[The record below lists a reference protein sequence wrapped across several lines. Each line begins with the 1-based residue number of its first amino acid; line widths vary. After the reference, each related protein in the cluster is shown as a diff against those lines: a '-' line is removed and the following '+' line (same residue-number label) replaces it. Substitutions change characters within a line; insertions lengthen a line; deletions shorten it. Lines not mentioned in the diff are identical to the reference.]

1 MKLII
6 ACDPKGG
13 IGYKNKLPWDKI
25 EGDLPRFKRLTKGSN
40 VVMGRKT
47 WESLPSKPL
56 PERRNIIVSKRG
68 MPAHPGVAVISDI
81 KLIPLNSWIIGGAE
95 LIANCFH
102 LIREVHLTR
111 VNKVYECDCR
121 IDLSYLVQNFELV
134 YDYPDEYPDHSYQIW
149 KRI

>member
-56 PERRNIIVSKRG
+56 PERRNIIVSRRG
-68 MPAHPGVAVISDI
+68 IPAVHSGVAVISDTN
-81 KLIPLNSWIIGGAE
+81 LIPLNSWIIGGAN
-95 LIANCFH
+95 LISNCWH
-102 LIREVHLTR
+102 LIKEIHITQV
-111 VNKVYECDCR
+111 KQVYECDCH
-121 IDLSYLVQNFELV
+121 IDLSYIAQNFELK
-134 YDYPDEYPDHSYQIW
+134 YAEEYQDHSYQIW

>member
-68 MPAHPGVAVISDI
+68 IPVHPGVAVISNI
-81 KLIPLNSWIIGGAE
+81 NLIPLNSWIIGGAE
-95 LIANCFH
+95 LITNCFH
-102 LIREVHLTR
+102 LIKEVHLTR
-111 VNKVYECDCR
+111 VNKVYKCDCK
-121 IDLSYLVQNFELV
+121 IDLNYLIQNFELV
-134 YDYPDEYPDHSYQIW
+134 YEYPDEYPDHSYQLW